1 MEMTTGMKAQM
12 EVLGLSLEYHG
23 HSALK
28 DINVGIPEKQVTA
41 IIGPSGCGKS
51 SLLRCL
57 NRMIDL
63 APGAKVQGQVTLD
76 GDDIYA
82 PRVDVM
88 QLRKK
93 VGLICQKP
101 VPLPMSIFEN
111 VAFGPRIYGSHGKA
125 LKHIVENSL
134 RKAGLWEE
142 VSHRLKHSA
151 SRLSV
156 GQQQRLCLARGLA
169 VEPEVLLFDEPTS
182 SLDPMSAR
190 HVEEQIIKLKQ
201 DFTVVIVTHD
211 LHQAK
216 RVADYAIFLYMGKLI
231 EAGLTS
237 QIFDSPKE
245 DWTRNYISGTP
256 VSE

>member
-1 MEMTTGMKAQM
+1 MEITTSIRAHM
-12 EVLGLSLEYHG
+12 EVQGLSLTYRG
-23 HSALK
+23 SPALAN
-28 DINVGIPEKQVTA
+28 INVTIPEKQVTA

-57 NRMIDL
+57 NRMIEL
-63 APGAKVQGQVTLD
+63 APGAKVDGRVTLD
-76 GDDIYA
+76 GEDIYG

-88 QLRKK
+88 GLRKK

-111 VAFGPRIYGSHGKA
+111 VAFGPRIYGQHGKT
-125 LKHIVENSL
+125 LKETVESSL
-134 RKAGLWEE
+134 RKAGLWDEIKD
-142 VSHRLKHSA
+142 RLKESA

-169 VEPEVLLFDEPTS
+169 VKPEVLLFDEPTS

-190 HVEEQIIKLKQ
+190 HIEGQVKKLKE
-201 DFTVVIVTHD
+201 DYTVVIVTHD

-216 RVADYAIFLYMGKLI
+216 RVADHVMFLYLGELI
-231 EAGLTS
+231 ENGSAA
-237 QIFDSPKE
+237 QIFESPQE
-245 DWTRNYISGTP
+245 DWTRTYVAGAGI
-256 VSE
+256 